1 MPWVTLV
8 VAGLCEIGWAI
19 GLRYTEGFTR
29 PWPTVWTV
37 LSIITSHWLL
47 GIAMK
52 SLPVGTEYSVC
63 VGVGRQH
70 GDAVNDASPRVI
82 AHRVVLHRALPRT
95 CLRVSTLSGR

>member
-37 LSIITSHWLL
+37 LSIITVIGCS
-47 GIAMK
+47 G
-52 SLPVGTEYSVC
+52 LP
-63 VGVGRQH
+63 
-70 GDAVNDASPRVI
+70 
-82 AHRVVLHRALPRT
+82 
-95 CLRVSTLSGR
+95 

>member
-37 LSIITSHWLL
+37 LSIINAFREMTAVGIRSRVALMTLLAVSLL
-47 GIAMK
+47 G
-52 SLPVGTEYSVC
+52 PVAACTGYQ
-63 VGVGRQH
+63 R
-70 GDAVNDASPRVI
+70 
-82 AHRVVLHRALPRT
+82 
-95 CLRVSTLSGR
+95 